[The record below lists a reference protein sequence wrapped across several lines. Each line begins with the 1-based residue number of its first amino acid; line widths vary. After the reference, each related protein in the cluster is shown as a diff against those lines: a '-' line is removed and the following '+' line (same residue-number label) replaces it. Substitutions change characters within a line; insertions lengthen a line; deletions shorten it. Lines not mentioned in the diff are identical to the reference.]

1 MVKYVK
7 ASVGRSYSLVNNS
20 HKEWADLGLGRIMP
34 NKYCINEDNK
44 DEILEELGK
53 RYKIG
58 QYNYG
63 DVSTCDLWYW
73 HNVSQPESKYFTLT
87 FNKNLPDGE
96 IDEIIRFV
104 DNLIDSPKSSE
115 TYLDYAFVRND
126 DVCNDIAAKFIESS
140 DGKVIKYRGQNAT
153 ISEHHRYNG
162 NNISSFVMPLRNKR
176 NGYVL
181 DNLQTAVLAIDNGAV
196 DYLKSSKSISRK
208 GSKYVR
214 ASSNNNDEY
223 SNIKID
229 VYDIAK
235 FVENDTDGKYAL
247 FNYDDG
253 AAILFKPDGSGCI
266 VDYEAIGESFDSM
279 SDTVILELTDVPEKG
294 KMFIAPQYQANVSI
308 REIIDKSPHK
318 TMTVDEFFTK
328 RNYNSRCI
336 NNFNG
341 IKEYL
346 K

>member
-1 MVKYVK
+1 MPKYIK
-7 ASVGRSYSLVNNS
+7 SAIYEIIYDYCDYAGNEERNIRETFEGTWAELREHIEQMRRDGCYNIDATYIEGFGGYS
-20 HKEWADLGLGRIMP
+20 
-34 NKYCINEDNK
+34 NEDEQ
-44 DEILEELGK
+44 DEW
-53 RYKIG
+53 
-58 QYNYG
+58 
-63 DVSTCDLWYW
+63 V
-73 HNVSQPESKYFTLT
+73 
-87 FNKNLPDGE
+87 
-96 IDEIIRFV
+96 
-104 DNLIDSPKSSE
+104 
-115 TYLDYAFVRND
+115 VR
-126 DVCNDIAAKFIESS
+126 
-140 DGKVIKYRGQNAT
+140 
-153 ISEHHRYNG
+153 
-162 NNISSFVMPLRNKR
+162 
-176 NGYVL
+176 
-181 DNLQTAVLAIDNGAV
+181 
-196 DYLKSSKSISRK
+196 SSKTIGNRK
-208 GSKYVR
+208 SKYVR

-223 SNIKID
+223 SNIEVD

-235 FVENDTDGKYAL
+235 FVEEDTDGKYAL